1 MTLNEC
7 KAKYPLTSFV
17 PNLIFDRV
25 DCRYW
30 SPNDF
35 ITISEDYDVAFIDEN
50 DEMWTGIFET
60 EYVQG
65 YFTQS
70 GDEFF
75 PIFLIDGIFEWGE
88 YDVYYDE
95 NIDLKKLTEET
106 FGKKIKTFNIKEW
119 YEEKVKNE
127 I

>member
-1 MTLNEC
+1 MTLEEC
-7 KAKYPLTSFV
+7 MAKYPLTSFV
-17 PNLIFDRV
+17 PNLIFNRV
-25 DCRYW
+25 DCCHW

-35 ITISEDYDVAFIDEN
+35 ITVSEDYDIVLIDEN
-50 DEMWTGIFET
+50 NEMWVGILYT

-65 YFTQS
+65 YFTKS

-75 PIFLIDGIFEWGE
+75 PIFLIDGFFEWGE
-88 YDVYYDE
+88 HDVYYDK
-95 NIDLKKLTEET
+95 NIDLKKLAKEC
-106 FGKKIKTFNIKEW
+106 FHKRIKTFNIKEW

>member
-1 MTLNEC
+1 MTLEEC
-7 KAKYPLTSFV
+7 KAKYPLTSFA
-17 PNLIFDRV
+17 PNFIFNRV

-50 DEMWTGIFET
+50 DEMWVGTFYT

-65 YFTQS
+65 YFTNS
-70 GDEFF
+70 GEEFF

-88 YDVYYDE
+88 YEVYYDE

-106 FGKKIKTFNIKEW
+106 FNKKIKTFNIKEW